1 MHNDETTPTP
11 DNRGQGGLIQHWSDY
26 LVSLVIASARKFEI
40 DEACEQP
47 RIASLRQEV
56 VALEANDDQR
66 LSLLQAIDAYRETFT
81 TGRFAHLWC
90 YHRDGSKTYDE
101 VSDLEWLIN
110 HLPGMGGELAMNRIG
125 KDCST
130 PDTGLH
136 PSRIKENEM
145 KPGTIWHHP
154 TLGLVKF
161 VRTIVGSGNAKVKT
175 LTGGELNGV
184 GFNEAGNIYYVPR
197 DQLSAS

>member
-1 MHNDETTPTP
+1 M
-11 DNRGQGGLIQHWSDY
+11 QHWSDY
-26 LVSLVIASARKFEI
+26 LASLVIASARKVEI
-40 DEACEQP
+40 DAACEHP
-47 RIASLRQEV
+47 RIALLRCEVLSLESS
-56 VALEANDDQR
+56 DDQK

-81 TGRFAHLWC
+81 TGRIAHLWC
-90 YHRDGSKTYDE
+90 HHRDGSKTYDE

-136 PSRIKENEM
+136 PSRIKKNEM
-145 KPGTIWHHP
+145 KPGSTWHHP
-154 TLGLVKF
+154 TLGLVELVK
-161 VRTIVGSGNAKVKT
+161 TQVGSGKAKVKT
-175 LTGGELNGV
+175 LTGGELHGV
-184 GFNEAGNIYYVPR
+184 GFNEVGNIFYVPR